1 MQAPL
6 SNVMGAVSGP
16 DGANSCDSADGMC
29 AQKPKFQ
36 VMQRARRI
44 DDDEEAD
51 DDGKGALAI
60 WPALE
65 QACRELGYTEER
77 VAEFLGDDGDY
88 PDELLARIMS
98 ITSCDDVVKIRA
110 MLDSQK
116 GALLA
121 RMLAVIEYKKKVK
134 SEEEAQCQQ
143 ALREM
148 GRCPMDY
155 EWLKEEGGWRCAGG
169 SHYVSDDD
177 VASLMK

>member
-1 MQAPL
+1 MAT
-6 SNVMGAVSGP
+6 
-16 DGANSCDSADGMC
+16 
-29 AQKPKFQ
+29 
-36 VMQRARRI
+36 AR
-44 DDDEEAD
+44 
-51 DDGKGALAI
+51 
-60 WPALE
+60 
-65 QACRELGYTEER
+65 
-77 VAEFLGDDGDY
+77 DDGDY

-121 RMLAVIEYKKKVK
+121 RMLAVIEYKMKVK

-155 EWLKEEGGWRCAGG
+155 EWLKEEGGWR
-169 SHYVSDDD
+169 
-177 VASLMK
+177 